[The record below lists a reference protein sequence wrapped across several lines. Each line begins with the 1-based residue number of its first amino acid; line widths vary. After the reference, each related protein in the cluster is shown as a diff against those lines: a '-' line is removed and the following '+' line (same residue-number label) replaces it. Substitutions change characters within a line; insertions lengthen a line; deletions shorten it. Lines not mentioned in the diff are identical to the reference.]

1 MNGTGVKTCI
11 LVCWLNWGYSG
22 TKHNW
27 LTSHSSCL
35 ASEAEERSG
44 RKWKK
49 EGSLARSLFFMT
61 VFQFTQWLMQEQL
74 LPALLHAR
82 QSHVLLRDAIFKE
95 QLRCTVQRNLLNR
108 AQKVFA
114 DSFAQRRRKQTPKL
128 LQGET
133 FLWTDFACLSK
144 NCIKVPCGKSLTPGK
159 KD

>member
-1 MNGTGVKTCI
+1 
-11 LVCWLNWGYSG
+11 
-22 TKHNW
+22 
-27 LTSHSSCL
+27 
-35 ASEAEERSG
+35 
-44 RKWKK
+44 
-49 EGSLARSLFFMT
+49 MT

-133 FLWTDFACLSK
+133 FL
-144 NCIKVPCGKSLTPGK
+144 
-159 KD
+159 